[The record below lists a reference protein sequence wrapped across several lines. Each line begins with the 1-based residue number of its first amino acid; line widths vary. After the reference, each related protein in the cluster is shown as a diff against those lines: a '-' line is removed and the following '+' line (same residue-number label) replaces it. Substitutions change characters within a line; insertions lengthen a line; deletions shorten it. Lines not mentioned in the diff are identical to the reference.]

1 METYIARSIIL
12 YELGIDVDENIKVV
26 WDYLKNIELEIS
38 IGDDIYDTYMSKI
51 VNKTN
56 EELLF
61 TVSKHKYI
69 EYSLYIMKD
78 FYDKFN
84 VNIVIIYNIVEYFLK
99 KRLGNLEHIRENV
112 I

>member
-26 WDYLKNIELEIS
+26 WDYLENIELEIS
-38 IGDDIYDTYMSKI
+38 IVDDIYDTYMSKI

-61 TVSKHKYI
+61 TVNKYKYI
-69 EYSLYIMKD
+69 EYTLYIMND
-78 FYDKFN
+78 FYNNFN
-84 VNIVIIYNIVEYFLK
+84 VNRVLIYHIVEYFLK